1 MKKNLIVTLAAC
13 MVFSLSLSGCGTAT
27 DSASS
32 TSSTT
37 SGESSSKVEISA
49 KSEQDLIEEEN
60 DILEKNKDLWEK
72 VFASMNKNVT
82 DDMLNS
88 NYGDIL
94 IAAVEN
100 AKDQFSDAEY
110 EILKSDA
117 EQIRKIEDE
126 IAALPTDSGDEL
138 TNAAAGSSFP
148 QFEGNDLDGNKV
160 DSGIFAENAVTVVN
174 FWFNEC
180 KPCVE
185 ELSEMNALNDRIKEQ
200 GGEVIG
206 VNVGTLDGNEENIA
220 TAKQI
225 LETKGAKYRNIY
237 FASNSDAG
245 KFALGVTAFPTT
257 YVIDRNGNIV
267 GEALLGGIDNDDNL
281 NTLQN
286 TIDEVLAKNAQK

>member
-1 MKKNLIVTLAAC
+1 MKKNWIVTLAAC

-27 DSASS
+27 NSASQT
-32 TSSTT
+32 TSS
-37 SGESSSKVEISA
+37 ESSSEAEISG
-49 KSEQDLIEEEN
+49 KSEQDLLEEEN
-60 DILEKNKDLWEK
+60 NILEKNKDLWEK
-72 VFASMNKNVT
+72 VFSSMDKNIT
-82 DDMLNS
+82 DDMLNA
-88 NYGDIL
+88 NYGDVL
-94 IAAVEN
+94 IAAIEN
-100 AKDQFSDAEY
+100 AKDQFSDKEY
-110 EILKSDA
+110 EMLMSDA

-126 IAALPTDSGDEL
+126 MATLPIDSDNES
-138 TNAAAGSSFP
+138 TNTATGSSFP
-148 QFEGNDLDGNKV
+148 QFEGNDLDENKV
-160 DSGIFAENAVTVVN
+160 DSSIFAENAVTVVN
-174 FWFNEC
+174 FWFNDC

-206 VNVGTLDGNEENIA
+206 VNVGTLDGNKENIA

-237 FASNSDAG
+237 FDSNSDAG

-267 GEALLGGIDNDDNL
+267 GEALLGGIDNNDNL

-286 TIDEVLAKNAQK
+286 TIDEVLAKDAQK

>member
-1 MKKNLIVTLAAC
+1 MKKNWIVTLAAC
-13 MVFSLSLSGCGTAT
+13 MVFSLSLSGCGTAMN
-27 DSASS
+27 SASRT
-32 TSSTT
+32 TSSESSEAET
-37 SGESSSKVEISA
+37 SG
-49 KSEQDLIEEEN
+49 KSEQDLLEEEN
-60 DILEKNKDLWEK
+60 NILEKNKGLWEK
-72 VFASMNKNVT
+72 VFASMDKNIT
-82 DDMLNS
+82 GDMLNS
-88 NYGDIL
+88 NYGDVL
-94 IAAVEN
+94 IASIEN
-100 AKDQFSDAEY
+100 AKDQFSDTEY
-110 EILKSDA
+110 EMLISDA

-126 IAALPTDSGDEL
+126 IAALPTDSGNES
-138 TNAAAGSSFP
+138 TNTATGSSFP
-148 QFEGNDLDGNKV
+148 QFDGNDLDENKV
-160 DSGIFAENAVTVVN
+160 DSSIFAENAVTVVN
-174 FWFNEC
+174 FWFNDC

-237 FASNSDAG
+237 FDSNSDAG

-286 TIDEVLAKNAQK
+286 TIDEVLAKDAQK

>member
-1 MKKNLIVTLAAC
+1 MKKNWIVTLAAC

-27 DSASS
+27 NSASQT
-32 TSSTT
+32 TSSESSEAET
-37 SGESSSKVEISA
+37 SG
-49 KSEQDLIEEEN
+49 KSEQDLLEEEN
-60 DILEKNKDLWEK
+60 NILEKNKDLWEK
-72 VFASMNKNVT
+72 VFASMDKNIT

-88 NYGDIL
+88 NYGDVL
-94 IAAVEN
+94 IAAIEN
-100 AKDQFSDAEY
+100 AKDQFSDTEY
-110 EILKSDA
+110 EMLISDA

-126 IAALPTDSGDEL
+126 IAALPTDSGNES
-138 TNAAAGSSFP
+138 TNAATGSSFP
-148 QFEGNDLDGNKV
+148 QFDGNDLDENKV
-160 DSGIFAENAVTVVN
+160 DSSIFAENAVTVVN
-174 FWFNEC
+174 FWFNDC

-237 FASNSDAG
+237 FDSNSDAG

-257 YVIDRNGNIV
+257 YVIDRNGDIV

-286 TIDEVLAKNAQK
+286 TIDEVLAKDAQK

>member
-1 MKKNLIVTLAAC
+1 MKKNWIVTLAAC
-13 MVFSLSLSGCGTAT
+13 MVFSLSLSGCGNAT
-27 DSASS
+27 NSASQT
-32 TSSTT
+32 TSSKSSSEAET
-37 SGESSSKVEISA
+37 SG
-49 KSEQDLIEEEN
+49 KSEQDLLEEEN
-60 DILEKNKDLWEK
+60 NILEKNKDLWEK
-72 VFASMNKNVT
+72 VFASMDKNIT

-88 NYGDIL
+88 NYGDVL
-94 IAAVEN
+94 IAAIEN
-100 AKDQFSDAEY
+100 AKDQFSDTEY
-110 EILKSDA
+110 EMLISDA

-126 IAALPTDSGDEL
+126 IAALPTDSGDEP

-160 DSGIFAENAVTVVN
+160 DSSIFAENAVTVVN

-200 GGEVIG
+200 GGEVLG
-206 VNVGTLDGNEENIA
+206 VNVGALDGDEQNIA
-220 TAKQI
+220 TSKQI

-237 FASNSDAG
+237 FDSDSDAG

-267 GEALLGGIDNDDNL
+267 GEALMGGIDDDDNL

-286 TIDEVLAKNAQK
+286 TIDEGIAMDAQK

>member
-1 MKKNLIVTLAAC
+1 MKKNWIVTLVAC
-13 MVFSLSLSGCGTAT
+13 MVFSLSGCGTAT
-27 DSASS
+27 NSASQT
-32 TSSTT
+32 TSS
-37 SGESSSKVEISA
+37 ESSSEAEISG
-49 KSEQDLIEEEN
+49 KSEQDLLEEEN
-60 DILEKNKDLWEK
+60 NILEKNKDLWEK
-72 VFASMNKNVT
+72 VFSSMDKNIT

-88 NYGDIL
+88 NYGDVL
-94 IAAVEN
+94 IAAIEN
-100 AKDQFSDAEY
+100 AKDQFSDKEY
-110 EILKSDA
+110 EMLMSDA

-126 IAALPTDSGDEL
+126 MAALPIDSDNES
-138 TNAAAGSSFP
+138 TNTATGSSFP
-148 QFEGNDLDGNKV
+148 QFEGNDLDENKV
-160 DSGIFAENAVTVVN
+160 DSSIFAENAVTVVN
-174 FWFNEC
+174 FWFNDC

-237 FASNSDAG
+237 FDSNSDAG

-286 TIDEVLAKNAQK
+286 TIDEVLAKDAQK

>member
-138 TNAAAGSSFP
+138 TNAAADSSFP

>member
-60 DILEKNKDLWEK
+60 DILEKNKNLWEK

-126 IAALPTDSGDEL
+126 IAALPTDSGDEP

-206 VNVGTLDGNEENIA
+206 VNVGTLDGNEGNIA

-286 TIDEVLAKNAQK
+286 TIDEVLAKDAQK

>member
-1 MKKNLIVTLAAC
+1 MKKKLMITLAAC
-13 MVFSLSLSGCGTAT
+13 LAFSIPLTGCSNSADNTSSSVSGEVSGATELSG
-27 DSASS
+27 
-32 TSSTT
+32 
-37 SGESSSKVEISA
+37 
-49 KSEQDLIEEEN
+49 KSLQELLDEEN
-60 DILEKNKDLWEK
+60 TIIAKNNDLWEK
-72 VFASMNKNVT
+72 VFASMSKNIT
-82 DDMLNS
+82 EDTLSS
-88 NYGDIL
+88 NYGDVL
-94 IAAVEN
+94 MSALEN
-100 AKDQFSDAEY
+100 AKEQFSDAEY
-110 EILKSDA
+110 ETLKSDA
-117 EQIRKIEDE
+117 EQIRKIEEE
-126 IAALPTDSGDEL
+126 IAALPADSSDEQISDVSG
-138 TNAAAGSSFP
+138 TAFP
-148 QFEGNDLDGNKV
+148 QFEGKDLYGNKADNSV
-160 DSGIFAENAVTVVN
+160 FSENAVTVVN
-174 FWFNEC
+174 FWFNDC

-237 FASNSDAG
+237 FDSNSDAG

-286 TIDEVLAKNAQK
+286 TIDEVLAKDAQK